1 MKIFGHALYLSE
13 DLLLPPNYFLINFKE
28 IPSII
33 LAKKVGGG
41 FPPFPVAT
49 TLIMTYTISAFN
61 SIGIQRHTLGN
72 KSFYQVLN
80 WKQLFEY
87 NKMG

>member
-1 MKIFGHALYLSE
+1 
-13 DLLLPPNYFLINFKE
+13 
-28 IPSII
+28 
-33 LAKKVGGG
+33 
-41 FPPFPVAT
+41 VAT